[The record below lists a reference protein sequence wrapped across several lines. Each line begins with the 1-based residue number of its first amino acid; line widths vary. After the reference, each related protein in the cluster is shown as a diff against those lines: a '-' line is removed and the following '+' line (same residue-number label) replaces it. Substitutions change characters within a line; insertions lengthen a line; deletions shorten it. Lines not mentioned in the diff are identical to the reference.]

1 MRVNPVSATGRA
13 IVRHRRPSS
22 GDARSE
28 RQADL
33 AVQLPPPSEQT
44 FEREQETLFTHYHP
58 NSVFLAH
65 LIATS
70 DVDLQIRGRRKT
82 VPEIC
87 SDAYRATASLPRK
100 RSAGHLIKT
109 DR

>member
-13 IVRHRRPSS
+13 IVKRRRPSS
-22 GDARSE
+22 GEARSE
-28 RQADL
+28 RKEDFA
-33 AVQLPPPSEQT
+33 AQLPPPEND
-44 FEREQETLFTHYHP
+44 FEPQQETLFTHYHP

-65 LIATS
+65 LIAAN

-87 SDAYRATASLPRK
+87 SDAYRATASLPR
-100 RSAGHLIKT
+100 RRAAGHLIKT